1 MTPAGAVRSGN
12 RARVRSVC
20 AGMDTF
26 RRTGLIGVAVLTLA
40 FILSACASGGAAS
53 SAPPEPPSD
62 TPVTA
67 PPSDG
72 GTDPSEEPSEDPG
85 VVGAK
90 PVVPKPGQLDVH
102 QVPIDVL
109 TARVDGTTVIVE
121 PVWTSG
127 IEPCTILDHVEVT
140 NGDGTMS
147 IALYEGR
154 GPEDVVCIAIAEQ
167 HTTRIEV
174 PDVTPGTWTIVD
186 AAGNAG
192 PVEVTVG

>member
-1 MTPAGAVRSGN
+1 MSA
-12 RARVRSVC
+12 
-20 AGMDTF
+20 
-26 RRTGLIGVAVLTLA
+26 AVLTLA
-40 FILSACASGGAAS
+40 IILAACASGGTAS
-53 SAPPEPPSD
+53 PAPTQPQSD

-72 GTDPSEEPSEDPG
+72 STDPSEDPG
-85 VVGAK
+85 VVGAVT
-90 PVVPKPGQLDVH
+90 VVPKPGQLDVH
-102 QVPIDVL
+102 QVPIDLL
-109 TARVDGTTVIVE
+109 TARADGTTVVVD

-127 IEPCTILDHVEVT
+127 VEPCNILDHVEVT
-140 NGDGTMS
+140 KGDGTMS

-186 AAGNAG
+186 AAGNA
-192 PVEVTVG
+192 PPIEVTVG

>member
-1 MTPAGAVRSGN
+1 
-12 RARVRSVC
+12 
-20 AGMDTF
+20 MDTF
-26 RRTGLIGVAVLTLA
+26 RRTGLMSAAVLTLA
-40 FILSACASGGAAS
+40 IILAACASGGTAS
-53 SAPPEPPSD
+53 PAPTQPPSD

-72 GTDPSEEPSEDPG
+72 STDPSEDPG
-85 VVGAK
+85 VVGAVT
-90 PVVPKPGQLDVH
+90 VVPKPGQLDVH
-102 QVPIDVL
+102 QVPIDLL
-109 TARVDGTTVIVE
+109 TARADGTTVVVD

-127 IEPCTILDHVEVT
+127 VEPCNILDHVEVT
-140 NGDGTMS
+140 KGDGTMS

-186 AAGNAG
+186 AAGNA
-192 PVEVTVG
+192 PPIEVTVG